1 MTINVS
7 KIISCIYL
15 FLSKVDKIMFLMF
28 KKNLCPIANEI
39 SSGQASKDGRF
50 EDDSNMEYSDPVI
63 CTLHSS

>member
-15 FLSKVDKIMFLMF
+15 FISKVDKIMF

-63 CTLHSS
+63 CTLHSNFCR